1 MRPTALGNDEG
12 LFKQLFERSPDPTWI
27 IEKNHFV
34 ECNDAAVSTL
44 GYRSREEF
52 LNVHPS
58 KLSPPIQPDGQDSYA
73 KAERMMAL
81 AIERGLHRFEWMHTK
96 ADGTSFPAE
105 VTLSAIDLH
114 DRKVIYCVW
123 RDITERKRMEEEV
136 RQLAFYD
143 ALTNLA
149 NRRLLYDRLSQTI
162 AVNKRS
168 GRHSAMIFLDLDN
181 FKLLND
187 THGHVAGDL
196 LLIEAANRLKSC
208 VRRMDTLARFGGD
221 EFVVMIAELDAD
233 RSAAMARAGTIAEK
247 VRAVLAKPYALRIQ
261 PEGEAPAIIEHQCT
275 ASIGV
280 ALFGKDEISRE
291 SILKWA
297 DTAMYRAKEEGRNL
311 IRFYEPRDA

>member
-1 MRPTALGNDEG
+1 MQPTAFGIDDG
-12 LFKQLFERSPDPTWI
+12 WFKQLFERSPDPTWI
-27 IEKNHFV
+27 IEHNRFV

-58 KLSPPIQPDGQDSYA
+58 KLSPPLQPDGEDSYV

-81 AIERGLHRFEWMHTK
+81 ANEQGLHRFEWMHTR
-96 ADGTSFPAE
+96 ADGTDFPAE
-105 VTLSAIDLH
+105 VTLSAIELH
-114 DRKVIYCVW
+114 GRQIIYCVW
-123 RDITERKRMEEEV
+123 RDITKRKQMEEEV

-143 ALTNLA
+143 ALTSLA
-149 NRRLLYDRLSQTI
+149 NRRLLHDRLSQTI
-162 AVNKRS
+162 AANKRS
-168 GRHSAMIFLDLDN
+168 GRHGAMIFLDLDN

-187 THGHVAGDL
+187 THGHSVGDL

-208 VRRMDTLARFGGD
+208 VRNMDTLARFGGD

-233 RSAAMARAGTIAEK
+233 RSASIARAGIIAEK
-247 VRAVLAKPYALRIQ
+247 VRSVLAKPYALRIQ
-261 PEGEAPAIIEHQCT
+261 QDGEAPAMIEHQCT

-280 ALFGKDEISRE
+280 ALFGKDEVSRE

-311 IRFYEPRDA
+311 IRFHEPSD

>member
-1 MRPTALGNDEG
+1 MRTPAFNIEDAW
-12 LFKQLFERSPDPTWI
+12 FRQLFELSPDPTWI
-27 IEKNHFV
+27 IEGNRFV
-34 ECNDAAVSTL
+34 ECNEAALRTL
-44 GYRSREEF
+44 GYASREAF

-58 KLSPPIQPDGQDSYA
+58 KLSPPAQPDGEDSYA

-81 AIERGLHRFEWMHTK
+81 AVEQGLHRFEWMHTK
-96 ADGTSFPAE
+96 ADGTDFPAE

-123 RDITERKRMEEEV
+123 RDITERKQMEEEV

-143 ALTNLA
+143 ALTHLA

-162 AVNKRS
+162 AANKRS
-168 GRHSAMIFLDLDN
+168 GRHGAMIFLDLDN

-187 THGHVAGDL
+187 THGHMVGDM

-208 VRRMDTLARFGGD
+208 VREMDTLARFGGD
-221 EFVVMIAELDAD
+221 EFVVMIAELDVD
-233 RSAAMARAGTIAEK
+233 RAASVARVGAIAEK
-247 VRAVLAKPYALRIQ
+247 VRTALARPYTLRLR
-261 PEGEAPAIIEHQCT
+261 PEGEAPATIEHQCT

-311 IRFYEPRDA
+311 IRFYEPSD